1 MCLCVGL
8 IHESRGNVPDPS
20 ISSLSAVVVLPRT
33 NSYAYAHRYSIKNGE
48 LAKTVIEPEALPCD
62 LVRLPQTVWV
72 GCMNNIVSSYQ
83 LNGRKNF
90 SIYLPSQIAGMEAM
104 WRSSSRH
111 AIVIVALQ
119 NGEIRL
125 YNGKTLI
132 NTYNLNARVS
142 ALRFGRFGREDAVLV
157 AITDHGDLHIKIL
170 PRKASLDVPVSQ
182 SAALPE
188 QDVPLRVPQKTKL
201 YVEQTQR
208 EREQA
213 VEMHCAFQRDLCK
226 LRLHTARAYMKVLND
241 GQAPMAMV
249 GSTSGTS
256 ASLTLNAS
264 VFGLGP
270 LFKLN
275 LCVQNTGSRPVY
287 RVQILFQWDTD
298 MYNPSKSQIPVPI
311 ILPGPTYNFEVPIRC
326 LQPSVASG
334 TFNVCVCSPE
344 SCQPMLSAVVKMPL
358 SELDVDE

>member
-1 MCLCVGL
+1 
-8 IHESRGNVPDPS
+8 
-20 ISSLSAVVVLPRT
+20 
-33 NSYAYAHRYSIKNGE
+33 
-48 LAKTVIEPEALPCD
+48 
-62 LVRLPQTVWV
+62 
-72 GCMNNIVSSYQ
+72 MNNIVSSYQ

-90 SIYLPSQIAGMEAM
+90 SIYLPSQIAGVEAM
-104 WRSSSRH
+104 WRPSSRH

-125 YNGKTLI
+125 YNGKALI

-157 AITDHGDLHIKIL
+157 AITEQGDLHIKIL
-170 PRKASLDVPVSQ
+170 PRKACLDVPASQ
-182 SAALPE
+182 SAAPPPE

-226 LRLHTARAYMKVLND
+226 LRLHTARAYMKVLDD

-249 GSTSGTS
+249 GSASGS
-256 ASLTLNAS
+256 AASLTLNAS
-264 VFGLGP
+264 VVGLGP

-275 LCVQNTGSRPVY
+275 LCVQNTGGRPVY
-287 RVQILFQWDTD
+287 RVQLLLQWDTS
-298 MYNPSKSQIPVPI
+298 MYSPSRTQIPVPI
-311 ILPGPTYNFEVPIRC
+311 LLPGPTYSFDVPIRC
-326 LQPSVASG
+326 LQPSTAVGG
-334 TFNVCVCSPE
+334 TVGVCVCGAE
-344 SCQPMLSAVVKMPL
+344 SSQPLLSAVVKMPL
-358 SELDVDE
+358 SELDVDD